1 VIAALLLATLVPDP
15 SAWWK
20 TYGDPVL
27 VELVERAT
35 ETNLDVRK
43 ALARIRESRA
53 LAGVARSALVPSLNW
68 NSSAQQLRG
77 GYQQGIIRIPQGP
90 ESGRAFVAP
99 FETGLVSSGLDAR
112 WELSLWSAAGKQLN
126 AARADLAA
134 AQEAAADV
142 RLMVAAEV
150 ARNYFEA
157 RGLERQ
163 LEVLENNRARQAD
176 VLALTRERARAGL
189 SPELDVERQ
198 VAELAALESEIP
210 ALRAALRARMDALAV
225 LLADRQLA
233 QKPLPPSPPSWTIPE
248 LGDGVPSD
256 LLLRR
261 PDVRAAHA
269 RILAAMARR
278 KAARAEI
285 FPRVLLTGLAG
296 RQATRFPDL
305 TLGSGNFFAIGPQLV
320 LPIFSGG
327 RIRAGIEAADARL
340 EQARLEYELELLV
353 AFQEAEDAIA
363 AYRAQQERIR
373 KLEQARTSARSSLDL
388 SLDLYRA
395 GLADYLNVL
404 DAQRNVLELERALA
418 EAQSNSLVQS
428 VLLFKALA
436 GGWPAPSTSS
446 AGAFN

>member
-1 VIAALLLATLVPDP
+1 VIAALLLATLVADP
-15 SAWWK
+15 SEWWK

-35 ETNLDVRK
+35 QTNLDVRK
-43 ALARIRESRA
+43 ALARIEESRA
-53 LAGVARSALVPSLNW
+53 LAGVARSALTPSLNW

-99 FETGLVSSGLDAR
+99 FETGLISSGLDAR
-112 WELSLWSAAGKQLN
+112 WEVSLWSAAGKQLS
-126 AARADLAA
+126 AARAELAA
-134 AQEAAADV
+134 AQEAAADI
-142 RLMVAAEV
+142 RLMIAAEV

-163 LEVLENNRARQAD
+163 LEILENNRARQAD
-176 VLALTRERARAGL
+176 LLALTRERARAGL
-189 SPELDVERQ
+189 APELDVERQ
-198 VAELAALESEIP
+198 LAELAALESEIP
-210 ALRAALRARMDALAV
+210 PLEAARRARMNALAV
-225 LLADRQLA
+225 LLADREFA
-233 QKPLPPSPPSWTIPE
+233 DRPLPPPASWAIPGV
-248 LGDGVPSD
+248 GDGIPSD

-269 RILAAMARR
+269 RMLAAMARR

-296 RQATRFPDL
+296 RQATSLGGL
-305 TLGSGNFFAIGPQLV
+305 TLGAGNFFAIGPQLA
-320 LPIFSGG
+320 LPVFSGG

-340 EQARLEYELELLV
+340 EQARLEYEQELLV

-373 KLEQARTSARSSLDL
+373 RLETARASAHSAFDL
-388 SLDLYRA
+388 SLELYRA

-404 DAQRNVLELERALA
+404 DAQRSVLGIERALA
-418 EAQSNSLVQS
+418 DAQSSSLVQS
-428 VLLFKALA
+428 VLLFKALG
-436 GGWPAPSTSS
+436 GGWPTVAQP
-446 AGAFN
+446 